1 MAAET
6 FSGLN
11 ATPINPTGLAPEHL
25 QAYMDALKGSAD
37 ALQARYANP
46 NWFNVAAGF
55 LKPQLGGFAASLGS
69 AGAAMGDWQEKQRA
83 NELPVAQM
91 RAELGKVGML
101 QSQQNQADTMLK
113 SHKGPV
119 TPELLRDLTSLVGS
133 GSPMVQGVANQL
145 KVAQDQQTLA
155 VQEQQ
160 ALAAK
165 VQAIRAAG
173 GFVPPEML
181 ARLRADFIPLG
192 GTSKNPPPGTGTPPP
207 SAAVPGA
214 AVPSAP
220 VPIAPVPIATVPAPT
235 VNVSADKNS
244 GPIALKLADI
254 QALPPEQRDA
264 AMRQFADSP
273 EGGARKYRYPP
284 PPEGSTPEVAAR
296 HVSSAEADE
305 KRSDTRYERLQ
316 AVGLPENYDSL
327 VASGEGVLN
336 FIKTQ
341 PGMTNK
347 IFNAVRGS
355 GPLAAAAAAGVA
367 AHAGSFT
374 ATVSLPVDAYLK
386 AGFTEAEQAAT
397 DTLLTNLA
405 KIAGAKLTSAG
416 TTIQNHPQEFS
427 SILASTAGIGQHPK
441 AVAHTIKQDLLD
453 FSHKKQTM
461 DAVDSLTG
469 LMDRSKTLAPRT
481 EAFNDPAIKRI
492 SDVHSSVR
500 KKMYEQHHR
509 ELGGTQ

>member
-1 MAAET
+1 MADT

-101 QSQQNQADTMLK
+101 QSQQNQADTMLR

-145 KVAQDQQTLA
+145 KVAQEQQTLS
-155 VQEQQ
+155 VQEMQ
-160 ALAAK
+160 ALAAQ

-173 GFVPPEML
+173 GVVPPEML
-181 ARLRADFIPLG
+181 AKLRAGFIPPG
-192 GTSKNPPPGTGTPPP
+192 GTSKNPPPGAAVPGAAVPG
-207 SAAVPGA
+207 AAVPGA

-220 VPIAPVPIATVPAPT
+220 VPAPT
-235 VNVSADKNS
+235 VDVLADKNS
-244 GPIALKLADI
+244 GPIAIKLAAI

-264 AMRQFADSP
+264 AMRQFAESP
-273 EGGARKYRYPP
+273 EGGARKYKYPP
-284 PPEGSTPEVAAR
+284 PPEGSTTEVAAR

-481 EAFNDPAIKRI
+481 EAFNDPAIKKI

-509 ELGGTQ
+509 ELGGTP